1 MKSELFERAVYQ
13 NQTEVLF
20 MGNPLIEAVPSIGDP
35 LEYAGKLMVVMPYQ
49 ESDRQLSRMERLNK
63 LPYIKQLHVPCACDT
78 EIAMNIERCLRWG
91 YYGRNPMPLSVIQNV
106 IEENGIPVTDMLR
119 RVLRSY
125 KQPAYGF
132 PVFGISGVG
141 KTCSI
146 MNVLTLYPQVIV
158 HTEYRGVPF
167 LLHQLVWLKV
177 DCPQDGSTKGL
188 CQRILQE
195 MDRILGSHFS
205 TQHSFNRISKEVLL
219 GDLRSAIDSCSLGIL
234 VIDDVQNLC
243 NVKNQVSTELLNFLV
258 SLVNTAEVPIVMVG
272 APKFTT
278 ILQSEF
284 QQAKRVTGEGEVHMD
299 LLKQGTKEWDRYMK
313 ALWHYQYTRK
323 KVELTDAIANAF
335 YEETVGNQFL
345 LAILYKLVQDQ
356 AIIDETEIFDV
367 DTIHKAADIRLGL
380 TKQQRQDMREG
391 RDVDLSLY
399 EHLWRAPAVPEE
411 LTAQKQPLQQD
422 DLLQSFVPNL
432 ASVFGISMQD
442 ARKAARQAMAALPE
456 EKEPAKLMLFAAKL
470 LEQSGT
476 DGGNSG
482 KDPGNGQ

>member
-1 MKSELFERAVYQ
+1 MKNEIFENAVYQ
-13 NQTEVLF
+13 SPTEVLF
-20 MGNPLIEAVPSIGDP
+20 IGNPLIEAIPSIGDP
-35 LEYAGKLMVVMPYQ
+35 LEYAAQLMVIMPYQ
-49 ESDRQLSRMERLNK
+49 ESDRNLNRMERLNK
-63 LPYIKQLHVPCACDT
+63 LPYIKQLHVPCTCDT
-78 EIAMNIERCLRWG
+78 EIAMNVDRCLRWG
-91 YYGRNPMPLSVIQNV
+91 YYGRNPMPLSVIQQA
-106 IEENGIPVTDMLR
+106 ITENGIPFDDRLR
-119 RVLRSY
+119 RVFRSY

-141 KTCSI
+141 KTCSV

-158 HTEYRGVPF
+158 HTNYRGVPF
-167 LLHQLVWLKV
+167 DLHQLVWLKV

-205 TQHSFNRISKEVLL
+205 EQHSFNRISKEVLL

-243 NVKNQVSTELLNFLV
+243 SVRDQVSTELLNFLV

-299 LLKQGTKEWDRYMK
+299 LLKQGSKEWNRYIR

-323 KVELTDAIANAF
+323 KVELTAALSDAF

-345 LAILYKLVQDQ
+345 LAILYKLVQDY
-356 AIIDETEIFDV
+356 AIISKTETFDAETV
-367 DTIHKAADIRLGL
+367 HRTADLRLGL
-380 TKQQRQDMREG
+380 TKQQRKDMREG
-391 RDVDLSLY
+391 RDVDLTLY
-399 EHLWRAPAVPEE
+399 EHLWRAPAIPKEMNPQE
-411 LTAQKQPLQQD
+411 QMPKDDPLQS
-422 DLLQSFVPNL
+422 LISNL
-432 ASVFGISMQD
+432 VTVFGVSMQD
-442 ARKAARQAMAALPE
+442 ARKAARSVAAAFPD
-456 EKEPAKLMLFAAKL
+456 EKDPAKLLLYAAEL
-470 LEQSGT
+470 LDKSGI
-476 DGGNSG
+476 G
-482 KDPGNGQ
+482 KDSAKGSDNDS